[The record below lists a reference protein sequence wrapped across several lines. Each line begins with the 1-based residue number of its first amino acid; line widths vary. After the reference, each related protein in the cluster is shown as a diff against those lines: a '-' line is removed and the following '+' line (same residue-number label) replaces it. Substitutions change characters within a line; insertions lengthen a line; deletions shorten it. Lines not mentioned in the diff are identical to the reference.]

1 VNLIK
6 TIDQLEKLT
15 LREIIQKVREI
26 KNELPQN
33 ERKIITFSKNFTIPL
48 SNYCINN
55 CSYCYFNHRMKAQ
68 NEIIVLFDLKKIKK
82 LMTKAHQLD
91 CKEALIIS
99 GEHPDQFQ
107 IVKKGLKL
115 RGFEGFFD
123 YLLYICKLLLSKKL
137 LPHTNVGYLSY
148 DKLEQIKDYNASMGL
163 MLESS
168 QPRLFKKGEVH
179 NESPGKK
186 PDKRIEFI
194 KNAGKLKIPFTTG
207 LLLGIG
213 ENMIDRI
220 KDLFLIKELNDE
232 YEHIQEI
239 IIQNFVSKPNIRYN
253 PKTPIGIKDIIKTT
267 GIAKI
272 IVENSIKIQIPPNL
286 IPGYE
291 KQFLKVGIDD
301 FGGISPF
308 TRDEINPYKPWPK
321 IEHLKK
327 ICKAEG
333 FDLKERLP
341 IYDKFIRKKNFISSQ
356 INNVIEFYCNNIS

>member
-1 VNLIK
+1 VNFIEAINGLV
-6 TIDQLEKLT
+6 KLS
-15 LREIIQKVREI
+15 LREIRKKVREI
-26 KNELPQN
+26 KNELPHD
-33 ERKIITFSKNFTIPL
+33 ERDIITFSKNYTIPL

-55 CSYCYFNHRMKAQ
+55 CSYCYFNHRMKTQ
-68 NEIIVLFDLKKIKK
+68 NEIITLFDLKKIKK
-82 LMTKAHQLD
+82 LMAKAHQLN
-91 CKEALIIS
+91 CKEALIMS

-107 IVKKGLKL
+107 IVKKRLKS
-115 RGFEGFFD
+115 RGFKQFFD
-123 YLLYICKLLLSKKL
+123 YLLYICKLLLSKEF

-168 QPRLFKKGEVH
+168 LPRLFKKGNVH
-179 NESPGKK
+179 EESPGKR

-194 KNAGKLKIPFTTG
+194 KNAGKLRIPFTTG

-213 ENMIDRI
+213 ESMIDRI

-239 IIQNFVSKPNIRYN
+239 IIQNFISKPNIRYN
-253 PKTPIGIKDIIKTT
+253 PKTPIAIGDIIKTA

-286 IPGYE
+286 ITGYE

-308 TRDEINPYKPWPK
+308 TRDEINPYKPWPE

-327 ICKAEG
+327 VCKAEG
-333 FDLKERLP
+333 FELKERLP

-356 INNVIEFYCNNIS
+356 INNVMEFYYNSIS